1 MAVLR
6 LLILT
11 LFLSACQTT
20 NFLSTVE
27 LRKQE
32 LKTKPVSQTIPV
44 IPPCGN
50 KDKMRKQLLK
60 YFKEEPLILGKAKGG
75 AIITIFAGPNAHWT
89 MTRTVNNTLCL
100 MMVGQGLKVIKYPST
115 EISI

>member
-1 MAVLR
+1 
-6 LLILT
+6 
-11 LFLSACQTT
+11 
-20 NFLSTVE
+20 
-27 LRKQE
+27 
-32 LKTKPVSQTIPV
+32 
-44 IPPCGN
+44 
-50 KDKMRKQLLK
+50 MRKQLLK
-60 YFKEEPLILGKAKGG
+60 YFKEEPLILGTAKGG